1 MGSPT
6 RLPGPCDDRPA
17 PSRPVA
23 VPPPT
28 DPESWKR
35 LMNFLFVHEED
46 ALFRWLRGVRR
57 VVEDAERER
66 AA

>member
-1 MGSPT
+1 MGRTT
-6 RLPGPCDDRPA
+6 RLPGPCDGRPA
-17 PSRPVA
+17 PSRPV
-23 VPPPT
+23 VSPPT
-28 DPESWKR
+28 DAEHWKR

-57 VVEDAERER
+57 AVEEAEERER

>member
-1 MGSPT
+1 MSARAPT
-6 RLPGPCDDRPA
+6 PPPPHDRPNS
-17 PSRPVA
+17 PRPV

-28 DPESWKR
+28 DRESWKR